1 MRVLFVDDEP
11 NVLAALKRMLRRNP
25 MKWDVDF
32 ACGGEE
38 ALKKLAENPFD
49 VVVSDMRMP
58 HMDGAALLNAVKDN
72 YPAMV
77 RLVLSGQSETE
88 RVMRAVGPAHQFL
101 SKPCDADFL
110 VGAIQR
116 AHALHGEFASQRL
129 RSLVSSIDSLPSL
142 PKVYTQLYDAI
153 IADDASIDRVA
164 DLISQDIAM
173 TSKVLQLVNSSFFGL
188 PHRVTEAK
196 HAVSLLGLERIRP
209 LVLLAG
215 VFSQYEDSAVT
226 PEELTEL
233 TDHCLAVASI
243 ARQIA
248 SVESCNEEEVEDAF
262 LGGMLHDLGVLV
274 LMAELPEE
282 YRKIVERAKGGEF
295 TIWEAEKQVLGC
307 DHGLI
312 GAYLLSLWGLPDP
325 VVEAVS
331 WNHDPLRDTSKA
343 FRPLTA
349 VHAAHAIL
357 QEVTA
362 DQEDEEN
369 YTINEEYIEQLG
381 LEHRLDKWRQCA
393 GMVSAEGAQA

>member
-25 MKWDVDF
+25 MKWEVDF
-32 ACGGEE
+32 ACGGEK
-38 ALKKLAENPFD
+38 ALQKLASDPFD

-72 YPAMV
+72 YPAVV

-116 AHALHGEFASQRL
+116 ARALHDELANQRL

-142 PKVYTQLYDAI
+142 PKVYAKLYDEI
-153 IADDASIDRVA
+153 IANDASIDRVA
-164 DLISQDIAM
+164 DLICQDIAM

-188 PHRVTEAK
+188 PHRVTEAR

-215 VFSQYEDSAVT
+215 VFSQYEASDIAS
-226 PEELTEL
+226 EELTEL
-233 TDHCLAVASI
+233 TDHCLAVATI

-248 SVESCNEEEVEDAF
+248 SVESNNEEVAEDAF
-262 LGGMLHDLGVLV
+262 LGGMLHDLGILV

-282 YRKIVERAKGGEF
+282 YREIVERAKGSDV

-325 VVEAVS
+325 IVEAVS
-331 WNHDPLRDTSKA
+331 WNHSPLRDSSGSFK
-343 FRPLTA
+343 PLTA
-349 VHAAHAIL
+349 VHAAHAIYH
-357 QEVTA
+357 
-362 DQEDEEN
+362 EN
-369 YTINEEYIEQLG
+369 NPSESLEQNYPIDNDYLEKLG
-381 LEHRLDKWRQCA
+381 LEHRLDSWRQCA
-393 GMVSAEGAQA
+393 SMVSAEGAQA